1 MKVDTHVLLLIL
13 IVGIISA
20 GLVGANVLNTDQ
32 SMKQQV
38 FDGIKISVPS
48 DSNFVKIGD
57 GVYKDSGYG
66 ITINTFKNNNS
77 MISFLK
83 NTNNSKVVPIKNQPP
98 QSVAFKKGD
107 TISIMVTN
115 GQEGVSISSKDG
127 ELTSKIA
134 NNIVFSNNHRSEKP
148 SGLNII
154 NPPMDVHDDFN
165 LIMLLVAD
173 VDTKIFNQAIIQDNL
188 LIVANDFN
196 ENANNTFFFSPNVE
210 VTNMEDNADSN
221 NILTAN
227 DANSN
232 STTTLVESSSQGS
245 GNNNTAA
252 SSSSSG
258 ASSQS
263 SSNNNTATSSSGS
276 SASSQGSNDELV
288 NSLFGQD
295 SSKNNAAGSDAASPS
310 SSSSQSA
317 PVSAQQSSSSSA
329 SSSPSSSSSSSSP
342 SSSSSGSSSSSSSSA
357 NTPQKLSLSD
367 CKGLAQ
373 KVISHKSGLSIDGY
387 DESGDSYVFHIKDKS
402 NKNVGDIVVDATSG
416 NVDSSGLRP

>member
-48 DSNFVKIGD
+48 DSNFVKIGE

-188 LIVANDFN
+188 IIVANDFN

-227 DANSN
+227 SN

-245 GNNNTAA
+245 GNNNTAV

-258 ASSQS
+258 ASSQG

>member
-227 DANSN
+227 SN

-258 ASSQS
+258 ASSQG

-387 DESGDSYVFHIKDKS
+387 DESGNSYVFHIKDKS